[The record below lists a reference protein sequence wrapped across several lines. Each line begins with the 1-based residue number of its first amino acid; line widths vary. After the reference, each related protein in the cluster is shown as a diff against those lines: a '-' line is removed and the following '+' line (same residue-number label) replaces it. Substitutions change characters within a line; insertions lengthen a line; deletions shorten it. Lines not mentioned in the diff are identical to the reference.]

1 MNSKIW
7 DRDYFL
13 QTTSDMESD
22 SGKIKGIAKLNKFR
36 KKKKNGSMM
45 LAHKECAKRTLNSLA
60 LLTKNCNVFSL
71 GQRYSNTTRF
81 SIFINKNFSPRIHTT
96 DIIPLWR

>member
-36 KKKKNGSMM
+36 KKKKM
-45 LAHKECAKRTLNSLA
+45 E
-60 LLTKNCNVFSL
+60 V
-71 GQRYSNTTRF
+71 
-81 SIFINKNFSPRIHTT
+81 
-96 DIIPLWR
+96 